1 MEMRNNNKG
10 FSLVE
15 LIVVVLIIGVMSGS
29 SILLYNVVQ
38 RRNYL
43 KCSDNAV
50 DALELARQSAMV
62 REDGSDVGVVFFYHE
77 RNYYAQIVF
86 FGKGSDTEVTFKGLY
101 NLGGGS
107 LSLFTGT
114 TGVAT
119 KTKMN
124 RVDRDISNLPEA
136 TAATSIKT
144 YVTAGDVI
152 LVLFNKNNG
161 SLKFTSKNTVI
172 GSIPTFSY
180 IQVNRIADGTQTG
193 GAYTNIG
200 FSEAGRAYI
209 EHK

>member
-62 REDGSDVGVVFFYHE
+62 REDGSDVGVVFFYHA

-144 YVTAGDVI
+144 YVDAGDVI

-180 IQVNRIADGTQTG
+180 IQVNRIADGTKNG